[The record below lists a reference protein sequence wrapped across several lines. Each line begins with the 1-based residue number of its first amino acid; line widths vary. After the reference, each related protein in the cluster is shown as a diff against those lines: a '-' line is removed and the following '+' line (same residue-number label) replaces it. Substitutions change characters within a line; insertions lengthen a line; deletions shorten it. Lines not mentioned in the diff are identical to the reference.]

1 MATINL
7 TTTSSLHPNTSFVT
21 KKHNSNNLIKF
32 NYASSLT
39 KTCAQSQG
47 TEAGVSEDDSSLG
60 MHVNNSLPFF
70 LIEFKYWLSINSHI
84 NRLFF
89 FLDYVNSYL
98 ILFSFVV
105 ASTWLITSHKEKNIS

>member
-7 TTTSSLHPNTSFVT
+7 TTTSSLHPNSSFVT

-60 MHVNNSLPFF
+60 MHANNSLPFF
-70 LIEFKYWLSINSHI
+70 IEIQIWAK
-84 NRLFF
+84 
-89 FLDYVNSYL
+89 
-98 ILFSFVV
+98 
-105 ASTWLITSHKEKNIS
+105 HKFQYK